1 MADERSWI
9 DALEGSGTHHVL
21 RGDPEATAR
30 ELIERLGYGAIT
42 CALDCEVHA
51 IKAAD
56 NSAAAFW
63 GRVRASVVRRRLAA
77 AGDKTPGSHDR
88 RLH

>member
-1 MADERSWI
+1 MADERSRL
-9 DALEGSGTHHVL
+9 DALEGAGTHHVI

-42 CALDCEVHA
+42 CALDREVHA

-56 NSAAAFW
+56 DSAAMFW

-77 AGDKTPGSHDR
+77 AGYKTPGSDDR

>member
-1 MADERSWI
+1 MADERSWV
-9 DALEGSGTHHVL
+9 DALDGSGTHHVL

-30 ELIERLGYGAIT
+30 DLIERLGYGAIT

-51 IKAAD
+51 IKVAD
-56 NSAAAFW
+56 NRAAAFW
-63 GRVRASVVRRRLAA
+63 GRVRAAVIRRRLAA
-77 AGDKTPGSHDR
+77 EGDAKPGGHAR